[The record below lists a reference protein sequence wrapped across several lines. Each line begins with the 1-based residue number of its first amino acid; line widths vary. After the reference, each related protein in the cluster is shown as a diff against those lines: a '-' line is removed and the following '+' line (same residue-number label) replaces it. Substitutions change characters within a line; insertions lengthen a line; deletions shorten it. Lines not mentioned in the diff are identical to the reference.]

1 MISEVHQF
9 KKVKRMRLA
18 VISDIHGNLV
28 AFEAVLR
35 DLQQM
40 GEVDLI
46 WCLGDLA
53 MGGTRPAECMAKVR
67 ELHEHYGKDKF
78 KVIGG
83 NTDRYLVTGKRPEVP
98 AVKDAEALAK
108 RKLAFQ
114 QRDEL
119 ITWALQQIS
128 WEDYEFLTQILG
140 RELHKNVEGY
150 GNVIGYH
157 AIPGDDEPVSLKPD
171 TPEEEARDALL
182 DRSGKLAIGGHTHL
196 VMDRMLGNWRVI
208 NPGSVGLS
216 FRDVTKAEWALITFE
231 RGTANVDLRTVPYDF
246 QAVLADMAAVN
257 YPHPAWLQKFAK

>member
-1 MISEVHQF
+1 
-9 KKVKRMRLA
+9 MRLA

-28 AFEAVLR
+28 AFDAVLK
-35 DLQQM
+35 DLEQV

-53 MGGTRPAECMAKVR
+53 MAGTRPAECMAKVR

-98 AVKDAEALAK
+98 AAKDAEAFAK
-108 RKLAFQ
+108 HKARFRQIDDLINWA
-114 QRDEL
+114 REL
-119 ITWALQQIS
+119 LT
-128 WEDYEFLTQILG
+128 WEDYEFLAQILG

-157 AIPGDDEPVSLKPD
+157 AIPGDDEPASLKPD
-171 TPEEEARDALL
+171 TPDEEARDALL

-196 VMDRMLGNWRVI
+196 VMDRVLGNWRVI

-216 FRDVTKAEWALITFE
+216 FRDARNAEWALVTFE
-231 RGTANVDLRTVPYDF
+231 GSAATVDFRTVPYDF
-246 QAVLADMAAVN
+246 QEVLADMAAVN